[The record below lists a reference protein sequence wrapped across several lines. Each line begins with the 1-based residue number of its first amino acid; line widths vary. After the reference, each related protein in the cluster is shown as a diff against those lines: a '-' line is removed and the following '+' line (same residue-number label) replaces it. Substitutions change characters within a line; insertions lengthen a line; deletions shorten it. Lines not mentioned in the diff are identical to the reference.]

1 MNVARS
7 CCSLGVA
14 PEDVAAWLLDG
25 QPLPDGVS
33 EAHVASCAACRETV
47 SSMGSTRPFI
57 EQLREPI
64 QAPASTVVRVM
75 QRVRLEMLA
84 GAVIATVVDGVA
96 DVFGDLLGPDRRE
109 GH

>member
-7 CCSLGVA
+7 CCVRGVA

-33 EAHVASCAACRETV
+33 EAHVGACAACQRTV
-47 SSMGSTRPFI
+47 AVMGSTRPFS

-64 QAPASTVVRVM
+64 EAPASTVQRAM
-75 QRVRLEMLA
+75 ERVRLEMLA
-84 GAVIATVVDGVA
+84 VEVIATVVDGVA
-96 DVFGDLLGPDRRE
+96 DVLGDLLGPDGRE
-109 GH
+109 GR